1 MLSGLSSLFFGSS
14 TSSNTDVNED
24 AKQTTELV
32 SESTSP
38 APANLELDLRTSP
51 AADCS
56 DWILVDVSGGS
67 GASCVTNCHDHAYSC
82 NHCVDHSDSDSVCV
96 SLSLPSTPDSLSPVP
111 QFKHM
116 LKHAKCNSKEKWILT
131 PPPCFTAGNRE
142 NSHVEIGPMENLL
155 IEHPSMSVYQTGSM
169 LDSESEESES
179 STSSTGTTPMM
190 PSHQTQVANHH
201 AQLAH
206 RQNAVNARDA
216 VLAQISVNK
225 SAQAVQRYH
234 NTRSFS
240 RKHFNRI
247 NKIHDVQS
255 FGKPVGRRNRLRCPS
270 GQMCG
275 RISQRRQ

>member
-56 DWILVDVSGGS
+56 DWILVDVS
-67 GASCVTNCHDHAYSC
+67 
-82 NHCVDHSDSDSVCV
+82 
-96 SLSLPSTPDSLSPVP
+96 
-111 QFKHM
+111 
-116 LKHAKCNSKEKWILT
+116 
-131 PPPCFTAGNRE
+131 GNRE